1 MKLKRSYT
9 FIYMPDD
16 DAPSRAFKV
25 SRWTVLGA
33 VGFVCLCVVLIVM
46 TGLGLRSGAYWW
58 PGGGPLARENASLEC
73 QLARLETKVGD
84 LREQV
89 AMVRGLQDKVAA
101 ALDLPPMDDET
112 FAAGIGGRGPG
123 SLTGL
128 AQGAVLEQTGVD
140 GGDLDQMLRQVRIQ
154 RQGYLAMLD
163 SLRTRQTLRDHIP
176 SVAPTDI
183 GWISSRFGFRKD
195 PFTGRQTF
203 HKGLDFVVP
212 VGTPVHATA
221 DGVVVAVQQQR
232 GYGRVVKI
240 DHGHGLMTVYAHL
253 DKALVHKGDRLKRWD
268 VIALSGNT
276 GRSSAPHVHY
286 EVRQDGRPV
295 NPAAYVLDR
304 GSPRS

>member
-25 SRWTVLGA
+25 SRWVVLGA
-33 VGFVCLCVVLIVM
+33 LGFVCLCVALIVM

-58 PGGGPLARENASLEC
+58 PGGGPLVRENASLER
-73 QLARLETKVGD
+73 QLTRLETRVGD

-89 AMVRGLQDKVAA
+89 AMVRRLQDKVAA

-112 FAAGIGGRGPG
+112 FAAGVGGRGPG
-123 SLTGL
+123 SLSGF
-128 AQGAVLEQTGVD
+128 AQGAAVEQAGAA

-154 RQGYLAMLD
+154 RLGYLAMLD
-163 SLRTRQTLRDHIP
+163 SLGTRQTLRDHIP

-221 DGVVVAVQQQR
+221 DGVVAAVQQQR